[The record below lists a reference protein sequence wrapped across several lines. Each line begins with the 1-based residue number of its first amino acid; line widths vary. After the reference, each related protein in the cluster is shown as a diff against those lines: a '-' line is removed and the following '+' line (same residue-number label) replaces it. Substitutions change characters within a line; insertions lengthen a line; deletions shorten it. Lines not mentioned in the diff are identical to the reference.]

1 MRIGPGMARAPASPR
16 GRRQP
21 LPLRLFAGAVLV
33 ALLLPWLMR
42 ALPASTGTVGWALD
56 LVAHW
61 QPVHAAL
68 WLVAVALLG
77 GRDRRWRVAL
87 PLALLP
93 LWSASPRLPSSPP
106 PSPQNPAVAPT
117 LAIASANLRAGNRD
131 PAPLAAWLRAQ
142 PVDVVVLVELTP
154 DYANPLQDALADV
167 YPYRQ
172 LVPADSPFG
181 IGLLSRHPLSAIARR
196 DSADGIPALAAT
208 LDTARGPVR
217 VVAVHPMPPLGP
229 HWQAARDRL
238 LRTLA
243 DAAGTQP
250 TVVAGDLNATPWST
264 ALTGVAPTLRRA
276 CGLAPTWPADN
287 FGIPI
292 DHVLAGPGWR
302 RLDCARGPDIGSD
315 HRPIRATLVL
325 DDDADRAAGD

>member
-1 MRIGPGMARAPASPR
+1 VATDHASPAR
-16 GRRQP
+16 RRRQP
-21 LPLRLFAGAVLV
+21 LPLRLFAGAVLL

-42 ALPASTGTVGWALD
+42 ALPASAGLFGWGLD

-61 QPVHAAL
+61 QPAHAAL
-68 WLVAVALLG
+68 WLVAIALLSA
-77 GRDRRWRVAL
+77 RDRRWLFAL

-93 LWSASPRLPSSPP
+93 LWSASAPLPSAAE
-106 PSPQNPAVAPT
+106 PAAAPT
-117 LAIASANLRAGNRD
+117 LTIASANVRAGNPD

-142 PVDVVVLVELTP
+142 PADVVVLVELTP
-154 DYANPLQDALADV
+154 DYADRLQDALADV
-167 YPYRQ
+167 YPYRDFA
-172 LVPADSPFG
+172 PMDSPFG
-181 IGLLSRHPLSAIARR
+181 IGLLSRHPLSQRERR

-217 VVAVHPMPPLGP
+217 VVAAHPMPPLGP

-243 DAAGTQP
+243 DAAGTRP
-250 TVVAGDLNATPWST
+250 TVVAGDLNATPWSN
-264 ALTGVAPTLRRA
+264 ALARIAPGLRRA
-276 CGLAPTWPADN
+276 CGLAPTWPSGH

-292 DHVLAGPGWR
+292 DHVLAGAGWR

-315 HRPIRATLVL
+315 HRPIRATLAL
-325 DDDADRAAGD
+325 ETDPDRAAGD

>member
-1 MRIGPGMARAPASPR
+1 MARAPTAPR
-16 GRRQP
+16 GRRQA
-21 LPLRLFAGAVLV
+21 LPLRLFAGAVLL

-42 ALPASTGTVGWALD
+42 TLPASTGTLGWALD
-56 LVAHW
+56 LAVHW
-61 QPVHAAL
+61 QPIHAAL

-77 GRDRRWRVAL
+77 GRDRRWLLAL

-93 LWSASPRLPSSPP
+93 LWSASASLPSAP
-106 PSPQNPAVAPT
+106 NPTAAPT
-117 LAIASANLRAGNRD
+117 LTIASANVRAGNPD
-131 PAPLAAWLRAQ
+131 PAPLVAWLRAQ
-142 PVDVVVLVELTP
+142 PADVVVLVELTP
-154 DYANPLQDALADV
+154 DYADRLQDALADV

-172 LVPADSPFG
+172 LVPIDSPFG
-181 IGLLSRHPLSAIARR
+181 IGLLSRHPLSAIARSE
-196 DSADGIPALAAT
+196 SADGIPSLAAT

-217 VVAVHPMPPLGP
+217 VVAAHPMPPLGP
-229 HWQAARDRL
+229 HWQTARDRL
-238 LRTLA
+238 LHTLA

-250 TVVAGDLNATPWST
+250 TVIAGDLNATPWST
-264 ALTGVAPTLRRA
+264 GLTGVAPALRRA
-276 CGLAPTWPADN
+276 CGLAPTWPTGY

-325 DDDADRAAGD
+325 DDDADRVAGD

>member
-1 MRIGPGMARAPASPR
+1 M
-16 GRRQP
+16 
-21 LPLRLFAGAVLV
+21 RLFAGAVLV

-42 ALPASTGTVGWALD
+42 ALPASTGTFGWALD
-56 LVAHW
+56 LAVHW

-68 WLVAVALLG
+68 WLVAVALLS
-77 GRDRRWRVAL
+77 GRDRRWLLAL

-93 LWSASPRLPSSPP
+93 LWSASAPLPASR
-106 PSPQNPAVAPT
+106 NPAAAPT
-117 LAIASANLRAGNRD
+117 LAIASANVRAGNPD
-131 PAPLAAWLRAQ
+131 PAPLATWLRAQ

-154 DYANPLQDALADV
+154 DYADRLQDALADV
-167 YPYRQ
+167 YPYRN

-181 IGLLSRHPLSAIARR
+181 IGLLSRHPLSDTTRH
-196 DSADGIPALAAT
+196 DSRDGIPSLAAT

-217 VVAVHPMPPLGP
+217 VVAAHPMPPLGP
-229 HWQAARDRL
+229 HWQAARDQL

-250 TVVAGDLNATPWST
+250 TVVAGDLNTTPWST
-264 ALTGVAPTLRRA
+264 ALTGIAPALRRA
-276 CGLAPTWPADN
+276 CGLAPTWPSAHV
-287 FGIPI
+287 GIPI

-325 DDDADRAAGD
+325 DTDADRIAGD

>member
-1 MRIGPGMARAPASPR
+1 MRTDPDMARAPAALR
-16 GRRQP
+16 RRRQP
-21 LPLRLFAGAVLV
+21 LPLRLFAGAVLL
-33 ALLLPWLMR
+33 ALLLPWLMP
-42 ALPASTGTVGWALD
+42 ALPPSTGTVGWALD
-56 LVAHW
+56 LVVHW

-77 GRDRRWRVAL
+77 GRDRRWLLAL

-93 LWSASPRLPSSPP
+93 LWSASASLPSAP
-106 PSPQNPAVAPT
+106 NPTAAPT
-117 LAIASANLRAGNRD
+117 LTIASANVRAGNPD

-142 PVDVVVLVELTP
+142 PADVVVLVELTP
-154 DYANPLQDALADV
+154 DYADRLQDALVDV
-167 YPYRQ
+167 YPYRH
-172 LVPADSPFG
+172 LAAADSPFG
-181 IGLLSRHPLSAIARR
+181 IGLLSRHPLSDIARR
-196 DSADGIPALAAT
+196 DSPDGIPSLAAT

-229 HWQAARDRL
+229 HWQAARDQL

-243 DAAGTQP
+243 DTADTRP

-264 ALTGVAPTLRRA
+264 ALTGIAPALRRA
-276 CGLAPTWPADN
+276 CGLAPTWPAGD

-315 HRPIRATLVL
+315 HRPIRAALAL
-325 DDDADRAAGD
+325 DDDTDRAAGD